1 MLILSRKVEQGIKI
15 GDEIEISI
23 TKIEGDSVKIGIS
36 APRSIS
42 IFRREILEEMQR
54 EVGHGRSKSDFKTV
68 PVGALQDAN
77 TVAKLAGRPSADFG
91 VERHPKSLTG
101 QSSGVSRSGP
111 AWVGPTPFE
120 EIFAD

>member
-42 IFRREILEEMQR
+42 IFRREILEEISGMPKQTGLLKSTLAAGSAKKLI
-54 EVGHGRSKSDFKTV
+54 EQFKAKKAANQDSKK
-68 PVGALQDAN
+68 
-77 TVAKLAGRPSADFG
+77 
-91 VERHPKSLTG
+91 
-101 QSSGVSRSGP
+101 
-111 AWVGPTPFE
+111 
-120 EIFAD
+120 